1 MMHGNGWLNQVAAQ
15 RPEPR
20 QRAVLVRAGQPA
32 EAHDIS
38 RQDRRYLA
46 LAMF

>member
-1 MMHGNGWLNQVAAQ
+1 MVHGDGWVDHVASQ
-15 RPEPR
+15 RSETR
-20 QRAVLVRAGQPA
+20 KRAVLIRAGQPA
-32 EAHDIS
+32 EPDDIS

>member
-1 MMHGNGWLNQVAAQ
+1 MTSLRSALS
-15 RPEPR
+15 
-20 QRAVLVRAGQPA
+20 RASVRSSCAGQTA
-32 EAHDIS
+32 EPDDIS